1 MPFNLFVGVCSM
13 SFGLSV
19 DFATFNR
26 IVASVIAESKP
37 VLIRGRHGIGKSEL
51 VYQIA
56 RELNLPIVERRASQM
71 TEGDLVGLPSINGNR
86 TSFNP
91 PDWFKEACERPVAL
105 FLDEVDRATIEVRQ
119 GIFELTDSRKL
130 NGHVLHPG
138 TRIFAAVNGGVHAA
152 QYQVGEMDP
161 AELDRWSV
169 FDVEPTVED
178 WLKWA
183 KDNTH
188 TVIWDFINNH
198 RNHLEHNQGD
208 FEPNKK
214 YPSRRSWKR
223 CNDVLN
229 HAGLLTGDY
238 NKDVVPLA
246 AAFVG
251 YEAAIEL
258 GSFIQNYQRIV
269 TPADILVDGKFNLV
283 EKFAINEHVQLI
295 DKMEASKVF
304 HETLTPEKIKN
315 VATYFMMLPSEA
327 AMKLWKIVGKPPA
340 PKENTIALHKATVNG
355 VKVGD
360 HVTKLLSDVKPKK

>member
-1 MPFNLFVGVCSM
+1 M

-26 IVASVIAESKP
+26 IIPSVIAEAKP
-37 VLIRGRHGIGKSEL
+37 ILIRGRHGIGKSEL
-51 VYQIA
+51 VYQVA
-56 RELNLPIVERRASQM
+56 RELGMPVVERRASQM

-91 PDWFKEACERPVAL
+91 PDWFKEACEHPVVL

-130 NGHVLHPG
+130 NGHVLHRG
-138 TRIFAAVNGGVHAA
+138 TRIFAAVNGGMHAA

-169 FDVEPTVED
+169 FDVEPTIED
-178 WLKWA
+178 WLAWA
-183 KDNTH
+183 KDNVH
-188 TVIWDFINNH
+188 SVIWDFINNH
-198 RNHLEHNQGD
+198 RNHLEHNNGD

-223 CNDVLN
+223 CNDVMQ
-229 HAGLLTGDY
+229 HAGLLTGEY
-238 NKDVVPLA
+238 SKDIIPLS
-246 AAFVG
+246 AAFIG

-269 TPADILVDGKFNLV
+269 TPADIIDNGKFNLV
-283 EKFAINEHVQLI
+283 EKFALNEHIQLI
-295 DKMEASKVF
+295 DKMDACKVLQDK
-304 HETLTPEKIKN
+304 LTTEQITN
-315 VATYFMMLPSEA
+315 LATYLFMLPSEA
-327 AMKLWKIVGKPPA
+327 TMKLWKNVGRPPA
-340 PKENTIALHKATVNG
+340 PKDNTIALHKAVING

-360 HVTKLLSDVKPKK
+360 YITKLLSDVATKK